1 MPKVRSKR
9 YRAATEG
16 VMRTGAVSI
25 PDAVKAVKA
34 SATAKFD
41 ETIDLAIKLNID
53 TKQADQL
60 VRGSLSLPYGI
71 GKTMRVI
78 AFCEGEEA
86 ERARQNGAV
95 AVGGADLV
103 EKILGGWMEFD
114 VAVAHPAMMRFIGK
128 LGKVLGP
135 KGLMPSPKS
144 GTVTEKVA
152 EAVREFAAGKIEFRN
167 DKEGNIHIPVGKRSF
182 EDEKLIANIRA
193 AIQHILSVRPAT
205 VKGDYIQSV
214 FLASTMGPSVRI
226 AFAAA
231 AAG

>member
-9 YRAATEG
+9 YLSAAEAAA
-16 VMRTGAVSI
+16 RPGALSI
-25 PDAVKAVKA
+25 PEAVKAVKA
-34 SATAKFD
+34 GATAKFD
-41 ETIDLAIKLNID
+41 ETINLAIKLNID
-53 TKQADQL
+53 TKQAEQL
-60 VRGSLSLPYGI
+60 VRGSLSLPHGI

-114 VAVAHPAMMRFIGK
+114 VAIAHPAMMRFIGK

-144 GTVTEKVA
+144 GTVTEKTA

-167 DKEGNIHIPVGKRSF
+167 DKEGNVHIPVGKRSF
-182 EDEKLIANIRA
+182 EDEKLVANIRA
-193 AIQHILSVRPAT
+193 AIQHILSLRPSA
-205 VKGDYIQSV
+205 VKGDYVQRIFVS
-214 FLASTMGPSVRI
+214 STMGPSLRI
-226 AFAAA
+226 AVESIGAR
-231 AAG
+231 